1 MTQEQIQ
8 EQINEIEQIY
18 SEFRSKLAI
27 LKREQNNIVSDFLK
41 DLENNKLQ
49 EIRNLIANQ

>member
-1 MTQEQIQ
+1 MTEEQIQ

-18 SEFRSKLAI
+18 ADFRNKLTF
-27 LKREQNNIVSDFLK
+27 LKREQDDIVTAFLK

-49 EIRNLIANQ
+49 EIRNLIASQ

>member
-1 MTQEQIQ
+1 MTEQQIQ

-18 SEFRSKLAI
+18 ADFHSKLAL
-27 LKREQNNIVSDFLK
+27 LKQEQNAIVADFLK

-49 EIRNLIANQ
+49 EIRNLIAGQ

>member
-1 MTQEQIQ
+1 MTEEQIQ

-18 SEFRSKLAI
+18 ADFRNKLAL
-27 LKREQNNIVSDFLK
+27 LKNEQNVIVTGFLK

-49 EIRNLIANQ
+49 EIRNIITTQ

>member
-8 EQINEIEQIY
+8 GQINEIEQIY

-27 LKREQNNIVSDFLK
+27 LKREQNAIVSDFLK

-49 EIRNLIANQ
+49 EIRNLIASQ